1 MPGAEDMIAAW
12 IAGAGLT
19 AAAAEEM
26 VATAQPRA
34 RFGEGGQAMTKGGA

>member
-19 AAAAEEM
+19 ATTAEEM